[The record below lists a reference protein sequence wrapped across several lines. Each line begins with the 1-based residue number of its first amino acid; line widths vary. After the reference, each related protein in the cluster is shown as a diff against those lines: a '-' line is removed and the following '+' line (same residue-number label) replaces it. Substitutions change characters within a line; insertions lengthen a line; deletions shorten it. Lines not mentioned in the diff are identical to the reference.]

1 MTENNYKLVNVSN
14 EYNELLSITTNIYR
28 VNILKDLI
36 IDDYY
41 DIVNRIIEL
50 NKEEDD
56 VDIKMNISIFDS
68 EDPRMNFKTDML
80 DINKISPDDL
90 FNLVEYGSE
99 DDDGF
104 RIRDY
109 TTIFT
114 VKKVELSEEVF

>member
-50 NKEEDD
+50 NKEED

>member
-14 EYNELLSITTNIYR
+14 EYNELLSITTNMYR

-50 NKEEDD
+50 NKEED

-90 FNLVEYGSE
+90 FNLVKYGSE
-99 DDDGF
+99 DDDEF

-114 VKKVELSEEVF
+114 VKKVEISEEVF